1 MKIIQIVLL
10 LVLGLNSSIY
20 SQPEINLEIKY
31 NGDTSKIKLNYADHK
46 KIDTPLKLNLKE
58 NNLRITFIGF
68 PDNTLIKILPEVGN
82 ESYSSDGELLFYPK
96 NVPNFIVTFSNGIMH
111 ADKKDLAIG
120 SMMKI
125 VIKAVSKNWL
135 IETGLTKLENKP
147 VEPINAPQPTF
158 GIPFYD
164 AKYLLDANSDRNT
177 SLNIL
182 LYYLHLEKLEDT
194 IKILTQDFGI
204 DKIRLKN
211 IYNYIQKKQAIGSK
225 QSTGESLISSIFSS
239 APNAI
244 GNYDV
249 TNIADGIARFLVTRV
264 KEELSIAFFQH
275 FKDKLD
281 EAPTSDL
288 QYLFPVTYDILHSMD
303 QEIYN
308 WDNYITSLREGFD
321 KDISNLVPN
330 LERFEA
336 NASILNN
343 FRKVTANQ
351 VSAQLAIYMAKGFV
365 NHVHAG
371 QLLDDFNADEYIKPT
386 EEEKADSN
394 VIWTTFNLRNSVKT
408 LQLISSSVRTR
419 APGEYWINDSELNEL
434 LHNDNLFD
442 YYSLLLSLEARKKE
456 IKFRKNPGK
465 TIPVEFV
472 ELQKLISDVNQL
484 KPVVN
489 GFTVKIKDFRSSYAK
504 MKTAI
509 DNAKTDSI
517 KAKISY
523 VDVYPFIQSSI
534 GILKYT
540 NTALLKLKVSDQIPK
555 MKELLLNS
563 DTIIDMLSKA
573 GELGMDVSLKRYSA
587 AIADITYLI
596 NRTRKLIDIDNSKKS
611 KVTRD
616 QLLAI
621 ADSLSKQLPD
631 NKSAIELSKAIVKYK
646 KDISDGNVQSHNITV
661 VNNNDL
667 KKISEG
673 LVKYG
678 TFMASVVK
686 AENSEEVKK
695 VIQNFALPTGSSR
708 IKRSSAFNVSINA
721 YPGLFTGYEQIKGVD
736 SSWSKSNHKFNSFGI
751 SAPIGVSTSFGQ
763 RNFFWIP
770 GNKNWSY
777 SLFVSVIDLGAI
789 AAFRF
794 QNDTVE
800 SVPTIKLK
808 DIISPGVFLSIG
820 IPKCPLS
827 FNMGVQV
834 GPNLRKITSSTDK
847 PQLVNDYS
855 SNIYVRYSFSLC
867 VDIPVLN
874 LVNRTDRK

>member
-1 MKIIQIVLL
+1 MAILKNYGIDGNDLL
-10 LVLGLNSSIY
+10 NKNNKAFNSLNEE
-20 SQPEINLEIKY
+20 Q
-31 NGDTSKIKLNYADHK
+31 
-46 KIDTPLKLNLKE
+46 
-58 NNLRITFIGF
+58 
-68 PDNTLIKILPEVGN
+68 KILVN
-82 ESYSSDGELLFYPK
+82 SIINK
-96 NVPNFIVTFSNGIMH
+96 NVKNAQNAGIIMTTISG
-111 ADKKDLAIG
+111 A
-120 SMMKI
+120 
-125 VIKAVSKNWL
+125 
-135 IETGLTKLENKP
+135 
-147 VEPINAPQPTF
+147 
-158 GIPFYD
+158 
-164 AKYLLDANSDRNT
+164 
-177 SLNIL
+177 LN
-182 LYYLHLEKLEDT
+182 
-194 IKILTQDFGI
+194 
-204 DKIRLKN
+204 N
-211 IYNYIQKKQAIGSK
+211 V
-225 QSTGESLISSIFSS
+225 
-239 APNAI
+239 

-249 TNIADGIARFLVTRV
+249 TNLADGIARFLVTRV
-264 KEELSIAFFQH
+264 KEELSISFFQH

-281 EAPTSDL
+281 EEPTSDL

-303 QEIYN
+303 QKIYN

-336 NASILNN
+336 NSSILKN

-365 NHVHAG
+365 NHVPAG
-371 QLLDDFNADEYIKPT
+371 QLLDDFDADEYIQPT
-386 EEEKADSN
+386 DEEKADSK
-394 VIWTTFNLRNSVKT
+394 VICTTFNLRNSVKT

-419 APGEYWINDSELNEL
+419 DQEEYWISDSELNEL

-442 YYSLLLSLEARKKE
+442 YYSLLLSLEARKQE
-456 IKFRKNPGK
+456 IKFQKKSGNTSPDDY
-465 TIPVEFV
+465 V

-540 NTALLKLKVSDQIPK
+540 NTALLKFKISAQIPE

-573 GELGMDVSLKRYSA
+573 GELGMDVSLKRYNA
-587 AIADITYLI
+587 AIADITYLVS
-596 NRTRKLIDIDNSKKS
+596 RTRKFNGD
-611 KVTRD
+611 
-616 QLLAI
+616 
-621 ADSLSKQLPD
+621 D
-631 NKSAIELSKAIVKYK
+631 NKLK
-646 KDISDGNVQSHNITV
+646 TV
-661 VNNNDL
+661 TE
-667 KKISEG
+667 S

-736 SSWSKSNHKFNSFGI
+736 PNLSKGKFNSFGI

-763 RNFFWIP
+763 RKFIGLLGKKEWA
-770 GNKNWSY
+770 Y
-777 SLFVSVIDLGAI
+777 SLFVSAIDLGAI

-808 DIISPGVFLSIG
+808 DIISPGAFLSIG
-820 IPKCPLS
+820 IPKCPMSL
-827 FNMGVQV
+827 NLGVQV
-834 GPNLRKITSSTDK
+834 GPNLRKITSSTDN
-847 PQLVNDYS
+847 PLLVNNYS
-855 SNIYVRYSFSLC
+855 SNIYVRYSVSLC
-867 VDIPVLN
+867 IDIPILN
-874 LVNRTDRK
+874 LVNRTDR